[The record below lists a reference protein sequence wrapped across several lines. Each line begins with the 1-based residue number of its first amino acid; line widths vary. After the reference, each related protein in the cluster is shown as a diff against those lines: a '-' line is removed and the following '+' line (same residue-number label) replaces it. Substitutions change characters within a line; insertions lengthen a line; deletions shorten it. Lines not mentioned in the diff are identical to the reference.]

1 MLEPIFSEQPVALA
15 IENYI
20 KETSQLN
27 FELESEIINV
37 EDSLSRILY
46 EDIPVKYDLPAADK
60 ALIEGYAVN
69 SKDIAEADTNNPV
82 TLKIIGEANGGD
94 SNNFSVSTNE
104 AVRISKGSLMPENT
118 DAVVMPQDTLTT
130 GKTVKVFASV
140 VTGFQ
145 VAKKAEDVRIGDVFI
160 LKQRKIRPQD
170 IGGIL
175 GLGHRQIKVFKKPV
189 ITVIPTGNELV
200 PIDIEPDATQIISSN
215 TYVLKGFIEQS
226 GGIGKI
232 ASIVK
237 DDLKQVK
244 KAVLKA
250 LEVSNMV
257 IVSGGC
263 STGIKDYTL
272 RAIQSI
278 EGSKIIAHSIAM
290 KPGGHVL
297 LAIVNGK
304 PVIGLPGHPVSSL
317 TSFHVFVKPVLRKLS
332 GDPRS
337 FWQITKDTPSI
348 QAILTKNIK
357 SPEDKE
363 DYVRVRL
370 KELDNGKISAYP
382 FTGRSSFLSTLV
394 KSHGIIK
401 IPSDCTALYEGD
413 VVEVMLF

>member
-1 MLEPIFSEQPVALA
+1 MLEPLFSEQPVDLAL
-15 IENYI
+15 ETFI
-20 KETSQLN
+20 KETSQIN
-27 FELESEIINV
+27 IEIESEIINV

-46 EDIPVKYDLPAADK
+46 EDIIVKYDLPAADK

-69 SKDIAEADTNNPV
+69 SKDIAEADANNPI

-94 SNNFSVSTNE
+94 ANNFIVRANE
-104 AVRISKGSLMPENT
+104 TVRISKGSLMPENT
-118 DAVVMPQDTLTT
+118 DAVVMPEDTLTK
-130 GKTVKVFASV
+130 GNKVKIFANV
-140 VTGFQ
+140 ITGFQ
-145 VAKKAEDVRIGDVFI
+145 VAKKAEDVKIGDIFI

-175 GLGHRQIKVFKKPV
+175 GLGHRQIKVFKKPIV
-189 ITVIPTGNELV
+189 AIIPTGNELV
-200 PIDIEPDATQIISSN
+200 SIDIEPDATQIISSN
-215 TYVLKGFIEQS
+215 PYALKGFIEQS

-237 DDLKQVK
+237 DDLNSVK
-244 KAVLKA
+244 KAILKA

-257 IVSGGC
+257 IISGGC

-278 EGSKIIAHSIAM
+278 EGSKIIARSIAM

-297 LAIVNGK
+297 LAIVKGK

-317 TSFHVFVKPVLRKLS
+317 TSFHVFIKPVFRKLS

-337 FWQITKDTPSI
+337 FWQITKDTPCI

-357 SPEDKE
+357 SPEGKE

-370 KELDNGKISAYP
+370 KELDNGKTSAYP

-401 IPSDCTALYEGD
+401 IPADCEALYEGD